1 MPADTGLF
9 GPSSVTWQLHA
20 DPAMW
25 FAGVRALYL
34 QALHPMAVRGAY
46 QHSTFKHDPLGRLW
60 RTGDFVGVVTYGTTA
75 QAEQAGARVRAI
87 HRRLRGVCPETGRR
101 FPLNLPELL
110 LWVHCAEVSSFLTV
124 VRRAGLQL
132 TDEQADRYVDE
143 QRRAAALVGLNQRDV
158 PGSVAELDSYF
169 DRIRPQLRAVP
180 ESHDVM
186 AFLRRPPVSGWQV
199 VPRLAWTQLSTVAYS
214 LLPWWAQDLYGH
226 RGLPESTTTG
236 LLRVIRRAAST
247 VPDRPRWKVCA
258 PRITEAMTRLGNGT
272 APSIEQLSTARAP
285 LGVHGHDHSHGL
297 AA

>member
-25 FAGVRALYL
+25 LAGVRALYL
-34 QALHPMAVRGAY
+34 QALHPLAVRGAY
-46 QHSTFKHDPLGRLW
+46 QHSNFKRDPLGRLW

-101 FPLNLPELL
+101 FPVDLPELL

-124 VRRAGLQL
+124 VRQAGLRL
-132 TDEQADRYVDE
+132 TGEQADRYVDE
-143 QRRAAALVGLNQRDV
+143 QRRTAALVGLDRRDV
-158 PGSVAELDSYF
+158 PGSVRELDCYF

-214 LLPWWAQDLYGH
+214 LLPRWAQDLYGH
-226 RGLPESTTTG
+226 RGLPEPTATG
-236 LLRVIRRAAST
+236 LLRAIRRVALT
-247 VPDRPRWKVCA
+247 VPDRLRWKVCA
-258 PRITEAMTRLGNGT
+258 PRITEAVTRLGEAS
-272 APSIEQLSTARAP
+272 APSIDQLPTARAR
-285 LGVHGHDHSHGL
+285 LDARDHGL

>member
-1 MPADTGLF
+1 
-9 GPSSVTWQLHA
+9 VTWQLHA

-34 QALHPMAVRGAY
+34 QALHPLAVRGAY
-46 QHSTFKHDPLGRLW
+46 QHSKFKQDPLGRLW

-101 FPLNLPELL
+101 FPVNLPELL

-124 VRRAGLQL
+124 VRHAGLRL

-143 QRRAAALVGLNQRDV
+143 QRRTAALIGLNQRDV
-158 PGSVAELDSYF
+158 PGSVPELDSYF

-186 AFLRRPPVSGWQV
+186 AFLRRPPVSGWLV

-214 LLPWWAQDLYGH
+214 LLPRWAQDLYGH
-226 RGLPESTTTG
+226 RGLTEPAATG
-236 LLRVIRRAAST
+236 LLRAIRRVALTA
-247 VPDRPRWKVCA
+247 PDRLRWKVCA
-258 PRITEAMTRLGNGT
+258 PRITEAVTRLGQAT
-272 APSIEQLSTARAP
+272 VPSIDQLSAAPARRDA
-285 LGVHGHDHSHGL
+285 HDRDWGL

>member
-1 MPADTGLF
+1 MPADPGLF

-20 DPAMW
+20 DPAMGL
-25 FAGVRALYL
+25 AGVRALYL
-34 QALHPMAVRGAY
+34 QALHPLAVRGVY
-46 QHSTFKHDPLGRLW
+46 QHSTFKKDPWGRLW

-87 HRRLRGVCPETGRR
+87 HQRLRGVCPETGRR

-124 VRRAGLQL
+124 VRQAGLPL
-132 TDEQADRYVDE
+132 TDEQADTYVDE
-143 QRRAAALVGLNQRDV
+143 QRRTAALVGLNQRDV
-158 PGSVAELDSYF
+158 PGSVHELDRYF

-186 AFLRRPPVSGWQV
+186 AFLRHPPASGWLV

-214 LLPWWAQDLYGH
+214 LLPRWAQDLYGH
-226 RGLPESTTTG
+226 RGLPEPTATG
-236 LLRVIRRAAST
+236 LLRVIRRAALT
-247 VPDRPRWKVCA
+247 VPDQLRWKACA
-258 PRITEAMTRLGNGT
+258 PRITEAVTRLGQAST
-272 APSIEQLSTARAP
+272 PSINQLSAAR
-285 LGVHGHDHSHGL
+285 VHLDAHDHDHDHSL